1 MLRNRREPASENR
14 RSEKEWKQYEL
25 QFDLYV
31 KKRWYYIGGNHE
43 HHIQVLR
50 HMGYDPYE
58 ITQREETQCYLCE
71 RPLNKRR
78 IFYIKQYSHSVVQPI
93 GRCCSSAYLLTPN
106 DMVRILPRKQK
117 TD

>member
-1 MLRNRREPASENR
+1 MLRNRLESAPENR
-14 RSEKEWKQYEL
+14 RSDNEWKQYEL

-43 HHIQVLR
+43 YHIEVLR
-50 HMGYDPYE
+50 NMGYDPHE
-58 ITQREETQCYLCE
+58 VLRQDDTHCYLCE
-71 RPLNKRR
+71 RPLDKCR